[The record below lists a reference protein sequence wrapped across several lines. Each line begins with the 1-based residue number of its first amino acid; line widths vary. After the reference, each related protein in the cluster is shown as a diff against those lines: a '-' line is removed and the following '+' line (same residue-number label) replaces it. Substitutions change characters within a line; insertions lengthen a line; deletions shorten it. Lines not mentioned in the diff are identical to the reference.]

1 MSTDFLTGDAA
12 VAEGTALPMRRRSN
26 NPAYLAKVAEAAT
39 LIGRVFQ
46 GDRRATLQVSELM
59 STSDFPKIFG
69 DVLDR
74 QLMAQYE
81 QITPVWQGFATR
93 TQVNDFRPKHWLD
106 LLGGRAELDPI
117 GEGAEYK
124 ARALTENDYKLT
136 VGKYGSRLPLTWEMI
151 INDDLGAFQSAPTR
165 LAQAA
170 IDTEDK
176 LATRLFASAT
186 GPVSAFF
193 TASGGAV
200 DNKVLNVDT
209 LSAALTTVAT
219 RKDSDNR
226 PIMISA
232 YVLVVPPALEVY
244 AHNIVNATLIRL
256 RNDASAASGARD
268 IEVTNWLA
276 GKVTIVSNPWLP
288 IIDTS
293 GSGANAGK
301 TWYLFPAPSTPRPA
315 MVMGFLRGHETPDLR
330 VKADGGMRVGGGAV
344 PAEEGSFENDDI
356 QYRIRHVTGGTTLDP
371 IAAYASVGP

>member
-1 MSTDFLTGDAA
+1 MTTEFLTGDAA
-12 VAEGTALPMRRRSN
+12 VAEGRAQTARSRN
-26 NPAYLAKVAEAAT
+26 TSPQHLQRVAEAAA
-39 LIGRVFQ
+39 LMGRVFK
-46 GDRRATLQVSELM
+46 GDRRATLQVQELM
-59 STSDFPKIFG
+59 STSDFPKLFG

-74 QLMAQYE
+74 ELMAQYE

-93 TQVNDFRPKHWLD
+93 AQVNDFRPKHWLD
-106 LLGGRAELDPI
+106 LLGGRAELDPVS
-117 GEGAEYK
+117 EGAEYK
-124 ARALTENDYKLT
+124 ARGLTDNEYQLT
-136 VGKYGSRLPLTWEMI
+136 VGKYGARLPLTWEMM
-151 INDDLGAFQSAPTR
+151 INDDLGAFQTAPQR

-170 IDTEDK
+170 RDTEDK
-176 LATRLFASAT
+176 LATRLYAGAT

-193 TASGGAV
+193 TASGGTV
-200 DNKVLNVDT
+200 DNKALTIDT

-219 RKDSDNR
+219 RRDSDNR
-226 PIMISA
+226 PIMINA

-256 RNDASAASGARD
+256 RNDASSSSQARD

-315 MVMGFLRGHETPDLR
+315 LVMGFLRGYETPDLR
-330 VKADGGMRVGGGAV
+330 VKADTGMRVGGGNV
-344 PAEEGSFENDDI
+344 PAEEGSFDNDDI

>member
-12 VAEGTALPMRRRSN
+12 VAEANALPMRRRSN
-26 NPAYLAKVAEAAT
+26 NPQYLAKVAEAAT
-39 LIGRVFQ
+39 LMGRVFQ

-81 QITPVWQGFATR
+81 QITPVWQGVATR

-106 LLGGRAELDPI
+106 LLGGRAELDPV

-151 INDDLGAFQSAPTR
+151 INDDLGAFQTAPTR

-170 IDTEDK
+170 VDTEDK
-176 LATRLFASAT
+176 LATRLYSSAT

-193 TASGGAV
+193 TANSQTVGTGKLTV
-200 DNKVLNVDT
+200 DN
-209 LSAALTTVAT
+209 LSAALTTVST
-219 RKDSDNR
+219 RKDSEGR
-226 PIMISA
+226 PIMIRA
-232 YVLVVPPALEVY
+232 FVLVVPPSLEVM

-256 RNDASAASGARD
+256 RNDASTSSQARD
-268 IEVTNWLA
+268 VEVTNWLA
-276 GKVTIVSNPWLP
+276 GKVEIVTNPWLSV
-288 IIDTS
+288 IDVS
-293 GSGANAGK
+293 ANAGT
-301 TWYLFPAPSTPRPA
+301 TWYLFPSPSTPRPA

-371 IAAYASVGP
+371 IAGFASIGTTP